1 MCALDAQLSYHKF
14 NESQREQTVLKRLKE
29 REIVAL
35 ISDAGTPGISDP
47 GTEMVRL
54 LFLKILPLP
63 ASVLSS
69 SKKGMD
75 VYYLLSF
82 SW

>member
-1 MCALDAQLSYHKF
+1 M
-14 NESQREQTVLKRLKE
+14 
-29 REIVAL
+29 AL

-75 VYYLLSF
+75 VYYLLSL